1 MTEGFIKLSRAL
13 LEWDWRDEPKTAYLY
28 IVMLMLANHEDSL
41 WRGEK
46 LRRGQLLTGRRQLAI
61 ACGLTED
68 EVRTA
73 LAHLKKTGHV
83 IVTPRS
89 KYSIITLTRYD
100 EHCSV
105 NIEVERESPA
115 KAPENPQQNPQQSP
129 GSSTGKSPE
138 DAPDSTQAN
147 PRQIPGILPGDFPS
161 KAPANPQQTPR
172 TSPARPHIQERKE
185 PKERKEKGVTACAP
199 APARVEYGG
208 GDLTEQ
214 IEHVQRASALIRR
227 YGMTDSDATLES
239 VLEDAERYGFD
250 ALEQALKRAGESDRR
265 GGVSVNFYRAILNEK
280 RGPQDGQK
288 PKEPPAIEGR
298 FY

>member
-89 KYSIITLTRYD
+89 KYSIVTMTRYD

-105 NIEVERESPA
+105 SIEVERESPA
-115 KAPENPQQNPQQSP
+115 EAPANPQQNPQQIP
-129 GSSTGKSPE
+129 GNYTGKSPE
-138 DAPDSTQAN
+138 EAPDSTPAKT
-147 PRQIPGILPGDFPS
+147 RQIPSDCPCTS
-161 KAPANPQQTPR
+161 PANPQQAPS

-199 APARVEYGG
+199 APARVEDGED
-208 GDLTEQ
+208 DLMEQ

-239 VLEDAERYGFD
+239 LLEDAERYGFD

-280 RGPQDGQK
+280 RGPQDRQK

>member
-28 IVMLMLANHEDSL
+28 IVMLMLANHKDSL

-46 LRRGQLLTGRRQLAI
+46 LRRGQLLTGRRQLSI

-73 LAHLKKTGHV
+73 LARLKKTGHV
-83 IVTPRS
+83 TIASKS
-89 KYSIITLTRYD
+89 KYSIVTLTRYD
-100 EHCSV
+100 EHCSASL
-105 NIEVERESPA
+105 EVESKSPA
-115 KAPENPQQNPQQSP
+115 KAPENPQQSP

-161 KAPANPQQTPR
+161 KAPANPQQAPS

-185 PKERKEKGVTACAP
+185 PRERKEKGVTERAP
-199 APARVEYGG
+199 APARVEDGEDG
-208 GDLTEQ
+208 LMEQ

-239 VLEDAERYGFD
+239 VLEDAERYGFN
-250 ALEQALKRAGESDRR
+250 ALEQALKLAAESDRR
-265 GGVSVNFYRAILNEK
+265 GGVSVNFYRAILSEK
-280 RGPQDGQK
+280 RGQQDRQK